1 MYRIVGILLIVI
13 SCGGFFLRRIQAISK
28 KFDNLKE
35 FKKGITNLKY
45 ELSSSGSELP
55 LIFEKVSEMVK
66 GDVSVLFKNM
76 GKELAKNEISDMRSV
91 WKKSGGEELLFSKEV
106 YKVATELI
114 FNIGRK
120 EINTEI
126 EKINSAIFMLEQIE
140 IEERE
145 KTQKDKKLLY
155 TVGASL
161 AVIVV
166 ILFI

>member
-13 SCGGFFLRRIQAISK
+13 SCGGFFLRRIQTISK

-76 GKELAKNEISDMRSV
+76 GKELAKNEISDMKSV
-91 WKKSGGEELLFSKEV
+91 WKKSGGEELLLSREG
-106 YKVATELI
+106 YKIVTELI
-114 FNIGRK
+114 FNIGKK
-120 EINTEI
+120 ELNTEI
-126 EKINSAIFMLEQIE
+126 EKINSAIFLLEQE
-140 IEERE
+140 ESKERE
-145 KTQKDKKLLY
+145 KTQKDKKLLC
-155 TVGASL
+155 TVGVSL
-161 AVIVV
+161 VVMVV